1 MNRIVKYSA
10 LVFSISMVTTS
21 SSVAAVVHSHPVYYQ
36 TPGLPPAAP
45 VSAPAA
51 IFPPTGFHGNVGVG
65 ANVEF
70 SSTEYFDMEP
80 AETFNNAMTQTI
92 QTGPK
97 LRPELLAGARYYF
110 NKTFWGLRLGYTPLQ
125 KTVFDEKYIGEV
137 DGSGTF
143 YKSAPSL
150 KDKYSVRGGVEFG
163 YRLTPRTFIV
173 AHAGLTTDEYKLR
186 YDSTVDGGDD
196 GETGTHHASSSFHLN
211 GYVIGAGIERYL
223 TQHIIGSVSYQEVRH
238 NTKNKDL
245 LHAISFTSSINPIIE
260 PRTTGVTPA
269 DHIVSFAIIAQ
280 L

>member
-1 MNRIVKYSA
+1 MKRMVKYSA

-21 SSVAAVVHSHPVYYQ
+21 SSVAAVIHSHPVYYQ
-36 TPGLPPAAP
+36 TPGLPPAA
-45 VSAPAA
+45 
-51 IFPPTGFHGNVGVG
+51 ILPPTGFHGNVGVG

-70 SSTEYFDMEP
+70 ASTEYFDMEP
-80 AETFNNAMTQTI
+80 AETSDNAMTQTI

-125 KTVFDEKYIGEV
+125 KTVFKEKYTGEV
-137 DGSGTF
+137 SNNGDF

-173 AHAGLTTDEYKLR
+173 ANAGLTTDGYKLR
-186 YDSTVDGGDD
+186 YDSTID
-196 GETGTHHASSSFHLN
+196 GEGDTTNTHHASSSFHLN

-245 LHAISFTSSINPIIE
+245 LHATAYSGDELEIE

>member
-1 MNRIVKYSA
+1 MIN
-10 LVFSISMVTTS
+10 
-21 SSVAAVVHSHPVYYQ
+21 
-36 TPGLPPAAP
+36 
-45 VSAPAA
+45 
-51 IFPPTGFHGNVGVG
+51 
-65 ANVEF
+65 
-70 SSTEYFDMEP
+70 D
-80 AETFNNAMTQTI
+80 NAMTQTI

-125 KTVFDEKYIGEV
+125 KTVFKEKYTGDV
-137 DGSGTF
+137 GNDNGDF
-143 YKSAPSL
+143 YKSEPSL
-150 KDKYSVRGGVEFG
+150 KDKYSIRGGVEFG

-173 AHAGLTTDEYKLR
+173 ANAGLTTDEYKLR
-186 YDSTVDGGDD
+186 YDSTTVHDHSNADD
-196 GETGTHHASSSFHLN
+196 TTVTQHASTSFHLN

-223 TQHIIGSVSYQEVRH
+223 TQHIIGLVSYQEVRH

-245 LHAISFTSSINPIIE
+245 LHIMDASDADIDVE